1 MEKEEVLNKARSDH
15 SRQEPRRQLLE
26 RNAGYLS
33 FIALSA
39 IGVIWKL
46 AEWFIDQ
53 TLGTAS
59 INGLSFPLSDF
70 LFGILSLGMAVTEI
84 SLLIQTRQI
93 RYLAL
98 ALFFLLLPAIMS
110 WRIFCG

>member
-1 MEKEEVLNKARSDH
+1 MCCSTVLFDCKCIHISKTLQRILCPDAKDGKKTR
-15 SRQEPRRQLLE
+15 
-26 RNAGYLS
+26 
-33 FIALSA
+33 I
-39 IGVIWKL
+39 VIDTPK
-46 AEWFIDQ
+46 
-53 TLGTAS
+53 S
-59 INGLSFPLSDF
+59 KSSNRVVPLSDF
-70 LFGILSLGMAVTEI
+70 LFGFLSLGMAVTEI

>member
-26 RNAGYLS
+26 RNS

-70 LFGILSLGMAVTEI
+70 LFGFLSLGMAVTEI

-93 RYLAL
+93 RYLTL

>member
-33 FIALSA
+33 FI
-39 IGVIWKL
+39 
-46 AEWFIDQ
+46 
-53 TLGTAS
+53 
-59 INGLSFPLSDF
+59 
-70 LFGILSLGMAVTEI
+70 AVTEI